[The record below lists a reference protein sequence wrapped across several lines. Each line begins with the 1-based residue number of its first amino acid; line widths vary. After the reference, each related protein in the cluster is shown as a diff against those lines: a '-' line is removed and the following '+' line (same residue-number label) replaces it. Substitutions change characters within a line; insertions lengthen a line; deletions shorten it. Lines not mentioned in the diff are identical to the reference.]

1 MGEVGWE
8 LERKGYGVEARDG
21 GEGYLSNINN
31 LLDWI
36 GLDFHAATLKIFPFF
51 QSLPLEQH
59 SNQLPI

>member
-8 LERKGYGVEARDG
+8 LDREGYGVEARDG
-21 GEGYLSNINN
+21 GEGYLSNINT
-31 LLDWI
+31 LFK
-36 GLDFHAATLKIFPFF
+36 LDFPAASLKIFPFF